1 MLILYTKPNCKD
13 CEKVKDAFL
22 QTRSQY
28 EDRDISDEE
37 NLKEL
42 IDSEMSDQV
51 PVLVD
56 TFTNTSMSDLD
67 EIVDYIMEYA
77 F

>member
-22 QTRSQY
+22 QTRSNY
-28 EDRDISDEE
+28 EDRDISYEE

-42 IDSEMSDQV
+42 MKSEANGKV

>member
-1 MLILYTKPNCKD
+1 MLILYTKPNCPD

-22 QTRSQY
+22 QTRSNY
-28 EDRDISDEE
+28 EDRDISYEE
-37 NLKEL
+37 NLEEL
-42 IDSEMSDQV
+42 MKSGVDNKV

-56 TFTNTSMSDLD
+56 TFTNTVMSDLD
-67 EIVDYIMEYA
+67 EIIDFITEYS